1 MPWTPGGDYGLDF
14 WACGLWGH
22 SGWLKWSEQSN
33 GALPGLPL
41 NKWGGECF
49 LPQMAWLVLPTSRR
63 VDSSVIEILLTR
75 VGACGPSRGGGRKPS
90 QRSKFQLS
98 PQSTVHWELS
108 SPLRSPQTDS
118 NWVGLAQS
126 PKPRVE
132 EGCFA
137 LDDPRELFQC
147 EHQTLGCEWPP
158 GYIFWMLR
166 CTRIPELLEPTLA
179 WKRLCSSSKSSA
191 LPSSAWWSRD
201 QTVLTSPRTKV
212 YWGLKLSLS
221 KNILYLWPCI
231 SSQTQESLCC
241 RKPSIPSYP
250 AWCYVG
256 SCIWFSKINMHMEV
270 TRMPYSELQRYV

>member
-75 VGACGPSRGGGRKPS
+75 VGACGLSRGGGRKPS

-221 KNILYLWPCI
+221 KTFCI
-231 SSQTQESLCC
+231 YGLVFPVKPRNLCAVENH
-241 RKPSIPSYP
+241 PFLPTLP
-250 AWCYVG
+250 DV
-256 SCIWFSKINMHMEV
+256 M
-270 TRMPYSELQRYV
+270 